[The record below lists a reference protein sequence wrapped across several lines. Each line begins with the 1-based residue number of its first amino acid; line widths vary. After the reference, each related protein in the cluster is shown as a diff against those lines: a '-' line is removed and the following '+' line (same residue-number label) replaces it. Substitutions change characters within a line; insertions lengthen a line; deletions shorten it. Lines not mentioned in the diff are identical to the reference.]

1 MTRSQLV
8 FRLSFLAIVALLMAA
23 IWLLLRQLGMPAS
36 FAPSVLSDWFAN
48 QGTLGPVL
56 LMLLM

>member
-1 MTRSQLV
+1 MTRSKLV
-8 FRLSFLAIVALLMAA
+8 FRLSFLAIVTLLMAA

-48 QGTLGPVL
+48 HDGEYHQEHQ
-56 LMLLM
+56 